1 MLWGVEKHPF
11 LCYNSVRKRNL
22 MKLHPIF
29 SDYVISEEGNVYNF
43 HTQRKLKSYTNEKGY
58 LIVGLHKN
66 KKKHTKTI
74 NRLVMETYNPI
85 ENDNL
90 YHSHHKNEIKSD
102 NHLENLEWVLV
113 EEHLREH
120 KQNVSE
126 ETRRKMSEA
135 HKGKVL
141 SEEHRR
147 KMSES
152 HKGKE
157 LSEETKGKL
166 SERKMGS
173 LFWNDGTRNIRS
185 KEWPGDGW
193 VRGRL

>member
-1 MLWGVEKHPF
+1 MKPHPTF
-11 LCYNSVRKRNL
+11 TNYLIGEN
-22 MKLHPIF
+22 
-29 SDYVISEEGNVYNF
+29 GNVINKK
-43 HTQRKLKSYTNEKGY
+43 TGRALKPQSNGDGY
-58 LIVGLHKN
+58 FIVGLYKD
-66 KKKHTKTI
+66 KKKHNKLI
-74 NRLVMETYNPI
+74 NRLVMETYEPI

-90 YHSHHKNEIKSD
+90 YHAHHKNEITID
-102 NHLENLEWVLV
+102 NHLENLEWELI
-113 EEHLREH
+113 EEHIREH

-173 LFWNDGTRNIRS
+173 LFWNDGTKNICLLYTSPSPRDRTRS
-185 KEWPGDGW
+185 RMPSSA
-193 VRGRL
+193 